1 MRAFY
6 DSLNQAGSIFSS
18 KVIILLNNGKNYPEI
33 RRPVI
38 FRCQWYVHQN
48 FKVFV
53 IGCHLLYH
61 SLTFVVPLVVI
72 HCHSMYHPAFFKIIY
87 NDTCITFHYFQNLL
101 IATVYLGFFAN
112 LDLSILGYVKVKVLR
127 IDSKCFEIQSSFE
140 MYRFAI
146 AESERRRSAVVEDR
160 CGFFLQCPWAK
171 VCLMIINRIFWNSW
185 RNSLLR
191 L

>member
-1 MRAFY
+1 MSFAVTYCTTRWH
-6 DSLNQAGSIFSS
+6 S
-18 KVIILLNNGKNYPEI
+18 
-33 RRPVI
+33 
-38 FRCQWYVHQN
+38 
-48 FKVFV
+48 
-53 IGCHLLYH
+53 LYH
-61 SLTFVVPLVVI
+61 SSSFIVTRCTTRL
-72 HCHSMYHPAFFKIIY
+72 SFKIIY

-101 IATVYLGFFAN
+101 IATVYLGCFAN
-112 LDLSILGYVKVKVLR
+112 LDLSILGYAKLKVLQ
-127 IDSKCFEIQSSFE
+127 IDSKCFEIQNSFE

-146 AESERRRSAVVEDR
+146 AEGERRRSAVVEDR